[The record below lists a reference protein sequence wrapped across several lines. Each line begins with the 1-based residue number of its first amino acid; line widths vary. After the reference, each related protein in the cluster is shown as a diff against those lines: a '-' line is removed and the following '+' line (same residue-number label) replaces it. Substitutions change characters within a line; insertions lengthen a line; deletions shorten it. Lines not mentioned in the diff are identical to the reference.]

1 MFLDSLTM
9 LVRGFKSCLDWFGS
23 IILNTGGNGRP
34 FIIVFL
40 GVFISYTFV
49 RLFLVNFIGS
59 VGSDAA
65 ENVKETIYRDASK
78 IK

>member
-1 MFLDSLTM
+1 MFLDGLSM
-9 LVRGFKSCLDWFGS
+9 LARGFKACLDWFGS
-23 IILNTGGNGRP
+23 IVLNTGGNGRP
-34 FIIVFL
+34 FIIAFL

-59 VGSDAA
+59 VSSDAA